1 MLKTNIVPY
10 QEKSWDCGVYTCR
23 YAPAILQSWDMP
35 FTFSHAKNNNN
46 FQILITN
53 NHKFKF
59 SGIEITAMRL
69 EMSLLIMNLSSIY
82 QTLKAQEKE
91 TGKVKPIVFS
101 EEDVVEIVC
110 PQQANVMYNNY
121 L

>member
-1 MLKTNIVPY
+1 MLKTNLVPY
-10 QEKSWDCGVYTCR
+10 QENSWDCGVYTCR
-23 YAPAILQSWDMP
+23 YALAMLQSWDMP
-35 FTFSHAKNNNN
+35 FTLSQAKNN
-46 FQILITN
+46 FQTLITN
-53 NHKFKF
+53 NQKFKF

-91 TGKVKPIVFS
+91 TGKVKPIVLS
-101 EEDVVEIVC
+101 EEDVVGI
-110 PQQANVMYNNY
+110 